1 MIEPENA
8 LDGALP
14 QYAIAD
20 VTIEFIPK
28 SAGQVKQ

>member
-8 LDGALP
+8 FDGVLP
-14 QYAIAD
+14 PHAIAD

-28 SAGQVKQ
+28 STDQENP